1 MSGEHF
7 AIERAA
13 VRRSFDRAA
22 AGYDESA
29 VLQAEVRAQ
38 LLGRLDYVSLEP
50 SVVLDVGCGTGH
62 SSRALKDRYPRAQV
76 LALDLSEGML
86 REARQRQSWR
96 RKFARVCGDAARLPL
111 AGGSVDLVFS
121 NLTLQWCTD
130 LDAAFAEFRRV
141 LRPRGLLN
149 FTTFGPD
156 TLFELREAWA
166 RADGHRHVSDFA
178 DMHDLG
184 NGLLAAGLAEPVM
197 DIERFTL
204 TYPDVFGLMRDLKA
218 IGAHNAAASRQRG
231 LTGRARLAAMQSA
244 YEVRRRDGVLPATY
258 EVVFGQAW
266 GPTGEPRRG
275 RRSGEFAV
283 PAGAI
288 GRRGPPGSRP

>member
-1 MSGEHF
+1 MSQDAF
-7 AIERAA
+7 SIEQEA

-22 AGYDESA
+22 ARYDESA

-38 LLGRLDYVSLEP
+38 LLARLDYVSLEP

-62 SSRALKDRYPRAQV
+62 SSRALKERYPRARV
-76 LALDLSEGML
+76 VALDLSEGML

-96 RKFARVCGDAARLPL
+96 RRFARVCGDAMRLPL
-111 AGGSVDLVFS
+111 ASGSVDLVFS
-121 NLTLQWCTD
+121 NLTLQWCTG

-166 RADGHRHVSDFA
+166 QADGHRHVSDFA

-184 NGLLAAGLAEPVM
+184 DGLLGAGLAEPVM
-197 DIERFTL
+197 DVERFTL
-204 TYPDVFGLMRDLKA
+204 TYADVFGLMRDLKA
-218 IGAHNAAASRQRG
+218 IGAHNAAASRPRG

-244 YEVRRRDGVLPATY
+244 YEPRRRDGVLPATY

-266 GPTGEPRRG
+266 GPAGEPRRA
-275 RRSGEFAV
+275 RRSGEFSV

-288 GRRGPPGSRP
+288 GRRGTGGGGT